1 MAEVNIC
8 CPHCNREL
16 SVDDSYMG
24 KNLVCPLCNGEFLF
38 DDPDKDAVQA
48 PPSIQLKESAVL
60 KNSILN
66 SIEDTKEQKEKRKL
80 RMNPVEIRKLREQ
93 LAKGF
98 STISACN
105 SVSKINIFSAIFEGI
120 GDIIGAVFVLYAKVK
135 TARIMK
141 EMVHLFQAVKEFD
154 IDYLEDLDILERYG
168 KSEKQLAA
176 ASHTLFSPI
185 ISGDDDEEMEVKY
198 KFFDDDEDA
207 VLIYSYEE
215 VTKLYPFEDQLF
227 VYRAA
232 WDYVHGCICAE
243 QTEAFFFKDITDIST
258 ETEYKAVEYKAVE
271 KEEEDEGLTWIV
283 GIGAYGCAIIGI
295 AIGSSIGEER
305 IAAFLGGLIGAVLGF
320 VAGSIIGTIIRSII
334 LALCSKKYVMVRA
347 SETFTI
353 TSSSGRSI
361 SSTIVCDEWLEA
373 NNASYN
379 RRSNPEKIIH
389 AIRKM
394 IEEKKV
400 AANE

>member
-1 MAEVNIC
+1 MAEVNIY

-24 KNLVCPLCNGEFLF
+24 NLVCPLCNGEFLF

-48 PPSIQLKESAVL
+48 PPRIRLKESAVL

-66 SIEDTKEQKEKRKL
+66 SIEDTKEQKKKRKL

-98 STISACN
+98 SMISACN

-120 GDIIGAVFVLYAKVK
+120 GDIIGAVFVLYAKAQTEK
-135 TARIMK
+135 LMK
-141 EMVHLFQAVKEFD
+141 KMVHLFQAVKEFD
-154 IDYLEDLDILERYG
+154 SDYLEDLDILERYG

-258 ETEYKAVEYKAVE
+258 ETEYKAVE
-271 KEEEDEGLTWIV
+271 KEEVAEGLTWIPWV
-283 GIGAYGCAIIGI
+283 VAVGCASIGVG
-295 AIGSSIGEER
+295 IGSSIGER
-305 IAAFLGGLIGAVLGF
+305 VAAFLGVLIGGVLGV
-320 VAGSIIGTIIRSII
+320 VAGFIIGSIIRSII
-334 LALCSKKYVMVRA
+334 LALCSKKYDVMVRA

-389 AIRKM
+389 AIRRM

>member
-1 MAEVNIC
+1 MAEVNIY

-38 DDPDKDAVQA
+38 DDPDKDAVQV
-48 PPSIQLKESAVL
+48 PSSIRLKESAVL

-66 SIEDTKEQKEKRKL
+66 SIEDTKEQKKKRKL
-80 RMNPVEIRKLREQ
+80 RMNPVEIRELREQ

-120 GDIIGAVFVLYAKVK
+120 GDIIGAVFVLYAKAQ

-141 EMVHLFQAVKEFD
+141 KMVHLFQVVKGFD

-232 WDYVHGCICAE
+232 WDYVNGCICAE

-258 ETEYKAVEYKAVE
+258 ETEYKAVEEKVVAV
-271 KEEEDEGLTWIV
+271 GLTWLPWIV
-283 GIGAYGCAIIGI
+283 AIVCASIGIG
-295 AIGSSIGEER
+295 IGSSIGVG
-305 IAAFLGGLIGAVLGF
+305 AVGFLGVLIGGVLGCVAGLII
-320 VAGSIIGTIIRSII
+320 GSIIRSII
-334 LALCSKKYVMVRA
+334 LALCSKKYDVMVRA

-389 AIRKM
+389 AIRRM